1 MKNAPRPNAA
11 RLLAGFL
18 ATPEGKQLRESAT
31 GQRDYGPTATND
43 LARKIH
49 GGQMQV
55 VFDRTDNMAQRE
67 GLFSKAAAI
76 LTGQTQ

>member
-1 MKNAPRPNAA
+1 
-11 RLLAGFL
+11 
-18 ATPEGKQLRESAT
+18 
-31 GQRDYGPTATND
+31 
-43 LARKIH
+43 
-49 GGQMQV
+49 